1 MQTIDVLDK
10 GHVQYMDH
18 MGTDL
23 TVVNAARVSFDKE
36 SDWASEYSTACCSTE
51 GGSCPYET
59 EHLNTLSERD
69 RSLIFFLARG
79 LRQKEWDAEIQ
90 KFCDTT
96 DPAVMEKMMLEFRR
110 RAQHWAP
117 FSHAMLSVRIKAPLF
132 VARQLFKHKVGF
144 AESEISMRYVK
155 HSTERYVPKEWR
167 GVPEAGVKQ
176 GSEGVVEVKAT
187 LAGDIEVHRQYSSGI
202 YTELLSEN
210 VAPELA
216 RIELPMA
223 TYTEWILTGSVAAF
237 ARLYNQRID
246 SHAQW
251 EAQQYAK
258 AIGEIVESYFPVSWE
273 ALTQ

>member
-1 MQTIDVLDK
+1 MKIDVNSTQSKIACLDK

-23 TVVNAARVSFDKE
+23 TVVNAARVSFDMQSEWEKE
-36 SDWASEYSTACCSTE
+36 GIVHRLSDK
-51 GGSCPYET
+51 
-59 EHLNTLSERD
+59 D
-69 RSLIFFLARG
+69 RSLIYFLARG
-79 LRQKEWDAEIQ
+79 LRQKEWDEEIQ

-96 DPAVMEKMMLEFRR
+96 DPTQMEKMMLAFRR

-155 HSTERYVPKEWR
+155 HSTERYVPEEWR

-176 GSEGVVEVKAT
+176 GSEGVVPVRMGTKIWIEET
-187 LAGDIEVHRQYSSGI
+187 QGDVSQCYKD
-202 YTELLSEN
+202 LLREG
-210 VAPELA
+210 VAPEMA
-216 RIELPMA
+216 RMELPMA
-223 TYTEWILTGSVAAF
+223 TYTEWILTGSVVAW

-251 EAQQYAK
+251 ETQQYAQ
-258 AIGEIVESYFPVSWE
+258 AIGEIIEPYFPVSWE